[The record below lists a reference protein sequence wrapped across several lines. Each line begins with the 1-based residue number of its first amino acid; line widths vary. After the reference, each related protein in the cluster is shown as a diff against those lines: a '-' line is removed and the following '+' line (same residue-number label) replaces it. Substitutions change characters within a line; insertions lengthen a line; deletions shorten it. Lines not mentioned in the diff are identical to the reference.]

1 MTGNPT
7 ADRDLIRFDDELDQ
21 EEAKFAE
28 IDQLMRSNGDGGYPR
43 GFKRGGVPSGGSG
56 RPRTGSRVAGD
67 GVPLT
72 RL

>member
-1 MTGNPT
+1 MTSKRT
-7 ADRDLIRFDDELDQ
+7 ADPALTQLDGELDDVGPEFDEIDELM
-21 EEAKFAE
+21 K
-28 IDQLMRSNGDGGYPR
+28 SNGDGGYPR
-43 GFKRGGVPSGGSG
+43 GFKPGGVPSGGSG